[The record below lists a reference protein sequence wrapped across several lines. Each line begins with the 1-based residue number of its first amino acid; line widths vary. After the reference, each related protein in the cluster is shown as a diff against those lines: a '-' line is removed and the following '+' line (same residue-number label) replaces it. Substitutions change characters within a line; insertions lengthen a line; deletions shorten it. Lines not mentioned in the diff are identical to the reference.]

1 MNNDGSGARSEQ
13 TKNYAASVRA
23 RLLARTRAEKG
34 DFGQVLT
41 RFALERLLWRL
52 SVSSHA
58 ERFLL
63 KGAMLFALWMD
74 TPHRPTRDLDLLGA
88 GDPSVDELA
97 GVFRALCAIPAPED
111 GLVFDAGSVTAAAIR
126 EDNLYGGVRVQI
138 AATLGNARIP
148 LQIDVGFGDSVVP
161 APEPVAYPT
170 LLDLPHLPAPQ
181 LRAYRRETV
190 VAEKFEALVTLGLM
204 SSRMKDF
211 YDLFTLAERFD
222 FDGPELARAIRATFV
237 RRGVPLP
244 SPEAP
249 PVGLTEVFAH
259 EGGKRQQWAAF
270 IKRLGTNAPA
280 PLDLTEVVRGIA
292 AFLLPLLPVLQSLQ
306 SEPGESSS
314 STGGSIAPGATGATG
329 ATFFWKA
336 GGPWTSK
343 ESSKSADEEI
353 RS

>member
-1 MNNDGSGARSEQ
+1 M
-13 TKNYAASVRA
+13 
-23 RLLARTRAEKG
+23 
-34 DFGQVLT
+34 
-41 RFALERLLWRL
+41 
-52 SVSSHA
+52 
-58 ERFLL
+58 
-63 KGAMLFALWMD
+63 
-74 TPHRPTRDLDLLGA
+74 
-88 GDPSVDELA
+88 
-97 GVFRALCAIPAPED
+97 
-111 GLVFDAGSVTAAAIR
+111 TAAPIR
-126 EDNLYGGVRVQI
+126 EDNLYGGVRVSLS
-138 AATLGNARIP
+138 ATLGSARIA

-161 APEPVAYPT
+161 APEAVAYPT
-170 LLDLPHLPAPQ
+170 LLDLPHLPAPR

-190 VAEKFEALVTLGLM
+190 VAEKFEALVTLGM
-204 SSRMKDF
+204 TNSRMKDF
-211 YDLFTLAERFD
+211 YDLFTLAQRFD
-222 FDGPELARAIRATFV
+222 FDGPELRRAIRATFV

-249 PVGLTEVFAH
+249 PPAGLTEVFAH
-259 EGGKRQQWAAF
+259 DGGKRQQWAAF

-314 STGGSIAPGATGATG
+314 TGDSIAPGATG